1 MLATIQERRR
11 KREKEREGDLSK
23 ARVSP
28 SKRRRGTRSSI
39 SLLLDAISLLA
50 RRDDGSPSFSPSLPL
65 TEAEIS
71 READIPI
78 CVSGDVST
86 VVSVCVCVCLSVC
99 LLSVCPSIFLCV
111 VGQVLSGRLPFR
123 DSILAAVPSLTPS
136 PPASSH
142 SVSHTFSGGVVGCDE
157 ELSYSSSLSVDP
169 PDTPI
174 SCVNARS
181 PSTSNPPR

>member
-1 MLATIQERRR
+1 MLASIQEIKR

-86 VVSVCVCVCLSVC
+86 VVGLLDKEAFVTEFALSSSSYMSWATE
-99 LLSVCPSIFLCV
+99 LSIS
-111 VGQVLSGRLPFR
+111 VLSGDKTTQL
-123 DSILAAVPSLTPS
+123 SS
-136 PPASSH
+136 P
-142 SVSHTFSGGVVGCDE
+142 
-157 ELSYSSSLSVDP
+157 
-169 PDTPI
+169 
-174 SCVNARS
+174 
-181 PSTSNPPR
+181 